1 MVVKSAIITLLF
13 SLLLISTCLGQDTP
27 VAIRGATVLT
37 GAGDTIEGGTIVFE
51 GGKIVAVGA
60 DVAPPGGSDIIEA
73 EGLYA
78 TPGFIDAYSHVGFG
92 STAGSGRRALWDRD
106 RLMAASRRMMDSL
119 QESLGN
125 LGASKW
131 LQSGVTTTYV
141 SPGNQNLVGGIGA
154 VIKLTGAV
162 VREAAAVS
170 ASFGETALNA
180 FDAPT
185 TRQGMVAILR
195 QTFIRA
201 QEDALAGDEG
211 RTFVQLLTGELPF
224 RVLVN
229 TPDDILTALRLA
241 EEFDLTLVLDSA
253 AGGHEVAEAIAE
265 ADVSVVVGPAII
277 GIGGGGSF
285 ETFAHTPANAA
296 SLHRAG
302 ARIALSTAGFGTGR
316 SVVMEALMAKA
327 HGLPEDA
334 ALKAATSD
342 AAAILRIDDRVGTL
356 AAGMDADIVL
366 WDGHPISTWKETK
379 RVIVDGET
387 VFER

>member
-1 MVVKSAIITLLF
+1 MGFKQLNIPATGRNN
-13 SLLLISTCLGQDTP
+13 CLGQDTP

-92 STAGSGRRALWDRD
+92 STAGSGTAGAAERQRALWDRD

-180 FDAPT
+180 FEAPT

-201 QEDALAGDEG
+201 SG
-211 RTFVQLLTGELPF
+211 RRARRRRGSHLRPAAYWRAAFSRSGEYAPTIF
-224 RVLVN
+224 SPR
-229 TPDDILTALRLA
+229 
-241 EEFDLTLVLDSA
+241 FDS
-253 AGGHEVAEAIAE
+253 
-265 ADVSVVVGPAII
+265 PR
-277 GIGGGGSF
+277 
-285 ETFAHTPANAA
+285 N
-296 SLHRAG
+296 
-302 ARIALSTAGFGTGR
+302 ST
-316 SVVMEALMAKA
+316 
-327 HGLPEDA
+327 
-334 ALKAATSD
+334 
-342 AAAILRIDDRVGTL
+342 
-356 AAGMDADIVL
+356 
-366 WDGHPISTWKETK
+366 
-379 RVIVDGET
+379 
-387 VFER
+387 